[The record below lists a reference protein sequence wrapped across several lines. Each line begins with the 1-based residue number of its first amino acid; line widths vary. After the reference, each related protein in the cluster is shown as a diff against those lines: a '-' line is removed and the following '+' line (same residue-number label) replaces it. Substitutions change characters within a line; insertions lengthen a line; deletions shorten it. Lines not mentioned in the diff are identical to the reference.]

1 VKLAR
6 ETARP
11 AIDRLSTFIAAG
23 AWASIVGGAALV
35 ISFLLE
41 WLVVPYEKLGAAAA
55 DLTASYLTASS
66 LRLLST
72 VLFLWVLLALYNRQS
87 IAAGTFCLWGFIVAF
102 FGTALLVGN
111 VWAEVFVWPTLA
123 RIAPNLVTGQV
134 AAPHLTT
141 GITLSAPL
149 FGIGIVLFGLATLKS
164 RCLSA
169 MGGRIVDRL
178 NSGHHVSSSYGRNLL
193 RIDRADHGR
202 LCLHDSRLARPESCT
217 HQILSK
223 PEHRCSHI
231 ADIALCRIPRYSDQ
245 AARRP
250 TSRQPHG
257 GVTTIGRDRTV
268 SPSCRPAVGENLLY
282 AFKAPGKVGR
292 THSSGESAPLRAAR
306 CPAGGVTTSGAPR
319 SPAHQLWQTPGAI
332 ARGRGYGERQP
343 VRPSGNWPP
352 HWKPS

>member
-1 VKLAR
+1 MAH
-6 ETARP
+6 
-11 AIDRLSTFIAAG
+11 
-23 AWASIVGGAALV
+23 
-35 ISFLLE
+35 
-41 WLVVPYEKLGAAAA
+41 LGAYSPESGHRTSGGTTP
-55 DLTASYLTASS
+55 DNWHNPVRPSLRYRNSS
-66 LRLLST
+66 LRSGD
-72 VLFLWVLLALYNRQS
+72 VKN
-87 IAAGTFCLWGFIVAF
+87 
-102 FGTALLVGN
+102 
-111 VWAEVFVWPTLA
+111 
-123 RIAPNLVTGQV
+123 
-134 AAPHLTT
+134 
-141 GITLSAPL
+141 
-149 FGIGIVLFGLATLKS
+149 

>member
-23 AWASIVGGAALV
+23 AWGAIVGGAALV

-41 WLVVPYEKLGAAAA
+41 WLVVPYEKLGVAGA

-72 VLFLWVLLALYNRQS
+72 VLFLWALLALYKRQS
-87 IAAGTFCLWGFIVAF
+87 IAAGTFGLWGFIVAF

-123 RIAPNLVTGQV
+123 RIAPNLATGQV
-134 AAPHLTT
+134 AAPHPDNWHNPVRPSLRYRNSSLRS
-141 GITLSAPL
+141 GD
-149 FGIGIVLFGLATLKS
+149 VKS

-169 MGGRIVDRL
+169 MGGRIVGRL
-178 NSGHHVSSSYGRNLL
+178 NSGHHVSSSYRRNLL
-193 RIDRADHGR
+193 RIDRAGHGR

-245 AARRP
+245 AARRL
-250 TSRQPHG
+250 TSRQPCC
-257 GVTTIGRDRTV
+257 GVNDR
-268 SPSCRPAVGENLLY
+268 
-282 AFKAPGKVGR
+282 PGQDCLPVL
-292 THSSGESAPLRAAR
+292 S
-306 CPAGGVTTSGAPR
+306 PR
-319 SPAHQLWQTPGAI
+319 S
-332 ARGRGYGERQP
+332 R
-343 VRPSGNWPP
+343 
-352 HWKPS
+352 

>member
-1 VKLAR
+1 
-6 ETARP
+6 
-11 AIDRLSTFIAAG
+11 
-23 AWASIVGGAALV
+23 
-35 ISFLLE
+35 
-41 WLVVPYEKLGAAAA
+41 
-55 DLTASYLTASS
+55 
-66 LRLLST
+66 
-72 VLFLWVLLALYNRQS
+72 
-87 IAAGTFCLWGFIVAF
+87 
-102 FGTALLVGN
+102 
-111 VWAEVFVWPTLA
+111 
-123 RIAPNLVTGQV
+123 
-134 AAPHLTT
+134 
-141 GITLSAPL
+141 
-149 FGIGIVLFGLATLKS
+149 
-164 RCLSA
+164 

-306 CPAGGVTTSGAPR
+306 CPAGGVTTSGHHEAQRTSSGRRQAP
-319 SPAHQLWQTPGAI
+319 SPGAATGNASPFDPAGTGHRTGSRLRVQSVASGSGPSPI
-332 ARGRGYGERQP
+332 EDPPAGLRPSCGPQAGLDHCRWVRHARG
-343 VRPSGNWPP
+343 
-352 HWKPS
+352 